1 MGRRAVK
8 AAQRGW
14 SAAKATGKRVIRGAK
29 RTYTAAKATAKRV
42 ITGARGVVRK
52 TYHAA
57 KRTAKAAV
65 RGAKTIAQTVK
76 KGTQTVVKGAHSVVK
91 GAIASAKSLPQN
103 ATNTAKKAYRGAE
116 KWLTENP
123 KAAMALGAA
132 AVVGGIGLT
141 IATGGLAG
149 LAIGGA
155 LAGAGTSAWL
165 QGAQIA
171 DGAKDENG
179 KPKTFSLKE
188 VGTGALLGGAGGAI
202 GGPLAAAAFKAA
214 PTLVGVA
221 GAGAL
226 GMGARSAHSNWQQGK
241 KWSALA
247 EGALA
252 APGALSFMSGK
263 SLTAMFGRQ
272 ALTTTGRSAQAL
284 VNGKA
289 IQSAIHSGKSM
300 AQTAVSQG
308 RSLFGNGTS
317 GFRPATVGGHPGAL
331 GQFQPRVQNVK
342 SNSGQQTGGMSA
354 TPGKTTEKT
363 SGIPE
368 KPIAEGQ
375 PGIYEKKDF
384 NVESIAAQR
393 QKLKQPKPP
402 QPPKQSPLDPWLE
415 SKGYQPKSQERSLSK
430 AEYKAQAHQQR
441 VSQRWA
447 SGSYSAT
454 NAEVQP
460 RHMTKLEHA
469 LKFKNIGKPQK
480 ASQLVRE
487 LKAEMGPERYAALQ
501 RAYLQEQKGSALKG
515 NQLKGAPY
523 RVSEKHIDL
532 MRPDDRFSVNS
543 QNREA
548 LKGYFDVIAHGVEKP
563 EAPTTKIR
571 LQTLGRDVGV
581 DHRTLAKLLKKQK
594 GCYNDQPIRLL
605 SCSTGNAPDGFAQ
618 NLANKTNKEVIAPS
632 KTVWAGEK
640 GELSV
645 SSTEKTTD
653 ILGRERLFPKEPFN
667 GEWRNFKP
675 QHSTTRNRK
684 TTHQPELERLL
695 SKDEMPPIKG
705 VPNDEFLRAK
715 SSQEFIGSM
724 TGWLSEHFPLPREI
738 KIKIVKGARQTQ
750 QVQRTWQN
758 RLEKEHG
765 YSSESAMRLSRVPHN
780 AGGVTYLNDMIIL
793 PKTIERIQSNRVS
806 ERIAAAK
813 TVAHEWWHAMRK
825 NQFSRFAPF
834 EEGAAD
840 VFSEVILHKRLGAK
854 VELNHSYKGLKEG
867 ADSLRKYFGDDWF
880 FASRRAS
887 DPKQYL
893 RKTFREAGFDKQK
906 IDKVLDDNYNVNSD
920 ADGELWAEA
929 VENLIQ
935 SKNNK

>member
-393 QKLKQPKPP
+393 QQLKQPKPP

-469 LKFKNIGKPQK
+469 LKFKNIGKSQK

-487 LKAEMGPERYAALQ
+487 LKAEMGPERYAALK
-501 RAYLQEQKGSALKG
+501 RAYLQEQKGTALKG

-523 RVSEKHIDL
+523 RVSERHIDL

-543 QNREA
+543 QKREP
-548 LKGYFDVIAHGVEKP
+548 LEGYFDVIAHGVEKP
-563 EAPTTKIR
+563 AAPTTKIR
-571 LQTLGRDVGV
+571 VQTLGRDVGV
-581 DHRTLAKLLKKQK
+581 DHRTLAKLLKRQK
-594 GCYNDQPIRLL
+594 GCYNGQPIRLL

-618 NLANKTNKEVIAPS
+618 NLANKTNKEIIAPS
-632 KTVWAGEK
+632 NTVWAGDK
-640 GELSV
+640 GEFTISQMEV
-645 SSTEKTTD
+645 ITNHMTGKQVKVPKTPYT
-653 ILGRERLFPKEPFN
+653 
-667 GEWRNFKP
+667 GEWRTFNPRSNGSKAENHPVELDRSATQQWLPEGYKP
-675 QHSTTRNRK
+675 QPSERAVTKEQWKEQSSKLRLANSLKYKNQRTELAQTGGLSATEGVQITNATGKYAGKLGSKAHPLTEHGPQKPLSEVFDRLTKNPKMLKATKFTSRSKMESSIAK
-684 TTHQPELERLL
+684 T
-695 SKDEMPPIKG
+695 
-705 VPNDEFLRAK
+705 LRAK
-715 SSQEFIGSM
+715 KTDIDAWLQTSPPAGKNMPTIKYQPKMGNLGIGYERSAPGGSISKTNSTLENIVIVLKSDGKGSFI
-724 TGWLSEHFPLPREI
+724 I
-738 KIKIVKGARQTQ
+738 QTAYP
-750 QVQRTWQN
+750 
-758 RLEKEHG
+758 E
-765 YSSESAMRLSRVPHN
+765 
-780 AGGVTYLNDMIIL
+780 
-793 PKTIERIQSNRVS
+793 
-806 ERIAAAK
+806 
-813 TVAHEWWHAMRK
+813 
-825 NQFSRFAPF
+825 
-834 EEGAAD
+834 
-840 VFSEVILHKRLGAK
+840 
-854 VELNHSYKGLKEG
+854 
-867 ADSLRKYFGDDWF
+867 
-880 FASRRAS
+880 
-887 DPKQYL
+887 
-893 RKTFREAGFDKQK
+893 
-906 IDKVLDDNYNVNSD
+906 
-920 ADGELWAEA
+920 
-929 VENLIQ
+929 
-935 SKNNK
+935 